1 MIIKTADE
9 LHQLVKNV
17 LLAADANDNK
27 RGRRG
32 RALGLS
38 KSERC

>member
-17 LLAADANDNK
+17 LLAAGSRRTKCGK
-27 RGRRG
+27 RGG
-32 RALGLS
+32 ALGLGES
-38 KSERC
+38 QWC